1 MNASKMVEEHI
12 FDLLPGYALG
22 CLDEDEL
29 LRVARHLPDCPE
41 CRAELASYQA
51 VMDHLVLASPL
62 QTPSAGVKQKLLR
75 RVRANMPGKRSR
87 RGLFAG
93 VRLPQP
99 LALAALLLIAVLA
112 VSNLLLWGQINR
124 MQERLPAGDI
134 RIVNLMGTENAPQ
147 ARGYLMIFEQ
157 ETYGTLVVENVP
169 ALEAGYQYQL
179 WLIRDGKRTSG
190 GLFSAGE
197 NGYSVLQV
205 FSDLP
210 LESFPSFG
218 VTVEPEGGSPGP
230 TGQKILG
237 GDL

>member
-1 MNASKMVEEHI
+1 MVEEHI

-22 CLDEDEL
+22 CLDENEL
-29 LRVARHLPDCPE
+29 LRVARHLPNCPD
-41 CRAELASYQA
+41 CRAELASYRA

-62 QTPSAGVKQKLLR
+62 QVPAAGVKEKLLR
-75 RVRANMPGKRSR
+75 RVRENTPGKRSQR
-87 RGLFAG
+87 MGLFAG
-93 VRLPQP
+93 MRLPQP

-112 VSNLLLWGQINR
+112 VSNLLLWGQVNR
-124 MQERLPAGDI
+124 LQARLPAGNI
-134 RIVNLMGTENAPQ
+134 RIVNLAGTENAPQ

-179 WLIRDGKRTSG
+179 WLVRDGKRTSG

-197 NGYSVLQV
+197 SGYSVLQIS
-205 FSDLP
+205 SDLP